1 MVDKGLLL
9 LRAEKVDILL
19 HVYSLLAEPNL
30 FSQNPKEQSSICVSM
45 YHSEMRTPEYLY
57 EESPGSEKGEK
68 RLGQTQSTEVSAE

>member
-30 FSQNPKEQSSICVSM
+30 FDQNPKEQSLICVSM
-45 YHSEMRTPEYLY
+45 YHSEMR
-57 EESPGSEKGEK
+57 
-68 RLGQTQSTEVSAE
+68 R